1 MKKLVALS
9 FVAILIL
16 AFGATVYGQEKAPAL
31 EFKPFGFIDAQT
43 LWWNNVTGGNPA
55 AGIYGAWS
63 PGTFD
68 AAGKPATSMNRPQA
82 YLESR
87 ARLGFNMIMGKE
99 VRMV

>member
-1 MKKLVALS
+1 MKKFVALS

-43 LWWNNVTGGNPA
+43 LWYVNVTGANA
-55 AGIYGAWS
+55 TAGIYSAWGLAAATS
-63 PGTFD
+63 FD
-68 AAGKPATSMNRPQA
+68 AAGKPTATLDRRAA

-87 ARLGFNMIMGKE
+87 ARLGFNMIMAKK
-99 VRMV
+99 